1 MFLKVSDEKKKDLK
15 KGLLLV
21 PPVKLVK
28 LTEKALKALLSLAC
42 EFHRGDVKLV

>member
-1 MFLKVSDEKKKDLK
+1 M
-15 KGLLLV
+15 LLV

-28 LTEKALKALLSLAC
+28 LIEKALEALLPLAC